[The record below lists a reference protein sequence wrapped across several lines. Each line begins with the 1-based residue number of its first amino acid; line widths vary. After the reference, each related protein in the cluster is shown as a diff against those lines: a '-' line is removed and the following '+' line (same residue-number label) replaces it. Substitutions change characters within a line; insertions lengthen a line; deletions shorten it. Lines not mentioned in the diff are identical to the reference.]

1 MGRLVLDIHYVE
13 HSGRK
18 AHARRTPRTI
28 ELTLAQLIYIN
39 VDLQDETSYQTRTLL
54 TSTERVHG
62 SNKSRNLLVV
72 HLRGQAPHGF
82 IVGELHLIDKAIP
95 STLIYAHGGLAIL
108 AELFES
114 IPKRI
119 HMARGVLVKHAI
131 VATSVKLAHARHG
144 NLERVAALSRSL
156 IYQLGN
162 RNLAPNSMPG
172 CTIVLAHQHV
182 LIKPRI
188 VVQIARATTN
198 AVPKGLV
205 RSSGM

>member
-1 MGRLVLDIHYVE
+1 MRCVRDG
-13 HSGRK
+13 
-18 AHARRTPRTI
+18 
-28 ELTLAQLIYIN
+28 
-39 VDLQDETSYQTRTLL
+39 
-54 TSTERVHG
+54 
-62 SNKSRNLLVV
+62 
-72 HLRGQAPHGF
+72 APHGF
-82 IVGELHLIDKAIP
+82 IVGELHLIDKAVP

-119 HMARGVLVKHAI
+119 HMARGILVKHAI

-198 AVPKGLV
+198 AVRGARAKRTEQPAVGNNTAVGHKRLLNLSEQLGKLP
-205 RSSGM
+205 GMAPGHADGRQAGCGFCCCRGRARC